1 MANFYSGM
9 DNLQSVVN
17 DWAGSSTGFATFDIE
32 ATELARDTIT
42 FQTGAPPVEMLKVG
56 KDGFW
61 VRGVK
66 VEQDDKEAEIVYNAF
81 KQWMMWSELN
91 RR

>member
-9 DNLQSVVN
+9 DDLESVVN
-17 DWAGSSTGFATFDIE
+17 SWGSATVESTTVGIRESNLDN
-32 ATELARDTIT
+32 IT
-42 FQTGAPPVEMLKVG
+42 FQTGNNNTEMLKIG

-81 KQWMMWSELN
+81 KQWMVWSELN

>member
-1 MANFYSGM
+1 MKTALVLG
-9 DNLQSVVN
+9 
-17 DWAGSSTGFATFDIE
+17 GGGFIGGH
-32 ATELARDTIT
+32 LAKR
-42 FQTGAPPVEMLKVG
+42 LKE
-56 KDGFW
+56 DGFW

-66 VEQDDKEAEIVYNAF
+66 VAQDDKEAEIVYNAF

>member
-9 DNLQSVVN
+9 DNLQNVVN
-17 DWAGSSTGFATFDIE
+17 DWASSSTGFATFDTE
-32 ATELARDTIT
+32 AMERARDTIT
-42 FQTGAPPVEMLKVG
+42 FQAGTPSVEMLKVG

-66 VEQDDKEAEIVYNAF
+66 VAQDDKEAEIVYNAF

>member
-1 MANFYSGM
+1 
-9 DNLQSVVN
+9 
-17 DWAGSSTGFATFDIE
+17 
-32 ATELARDTIT
+32 
-42 FQTGAPPVEMLKVG
+42 MLKVG

-66 VEQDDKEAEIVYNAF
+66 VAQDDKEAEIVYNAF

>member
-17 DWAGSSTGFATFDIE
+17 DWADSSTGFATFDIE
-32 ATELARDTIT
+32 SMERARDTIT
-42 FQTGAPPVEMLKVG
+42 FQTGTPSVEMLKVG

-66 VEQDDKEAEIVYNAF
+66 VAQDDKEAEIVYNAF

>member
-9 DNLQSVVN
+9 DNLQNVVN
-17 DWAGSSTGFATFDIE
+17 DWAISSAENVSINIDAAE
-32 ATELARDTIT
+32 RARDTIT
-42 FQTGAPPVEMLKVG
+42 FQTGTTEMLKVG

-66 VEQDDKEAEIVYNAF
+66 VAQDDKEAEIVYNAF
-81 KQWMMWSELN
+81 KQWMVWSELN

>member
-9 DNLQSVVN
+9 DNLQNVVN
-17 DWAGSSTGFATFDIE
+17 DWVVSSAENVSINIDS
-32 ATELARDTIT
+32 AQRARDTIT
-42 FQTGAPPVEMLKVG
+42 FQTGTPSTEMLKVG

-66 VEQDDKEAEIVYNAF
+66 VAQDDKEAEIVYNAF
-81 KQWMMWSELN
+81 KQWMVWSELN

>member
-9 DNLQSVVN
+9 DNLQNVVN
-17 DWAGSSTGFATFDIE
+17 DWAVSSTGFATFDTE
-32 ATELARDTIT
+32 AMERARDTIT
-42 FQTGAPPVEMLKVG
+42 FQTGTPSVEMLKVG

-66 VEQDDKEAEIVYNAF
+66 VAQDDKEAEIVYNAF

>member
-9 DNLQSVVN
+9 DNLQNVVN
-17 DWAGSSTGFATFDIE
+17 DWAISSAENVSINIDS
-32 ATELARDTIT
+32 AQRARDTIT
-42 FQTGAPPVEMLKVG
+42 FQTGTPSTEMLKVG

-66 VEQDDKEAEIVYNAF
+66 VAQDDKEAEIVYNAF
-81 KQWMMWSELN
+81 KQWMVWSELN